1 MVLHYKEGENMSK
14 FHTISLKKGQDVIMG
29 IHEYLMDK
37 KWESAVIV
45 AGVGS
50 ITNVTLNNPIS
61 HDVPPKLQMT
71 HIDELCEVTSFM
83 GEITKKE
90 NAPANMPCI
99 FTDTPSDYIVH
110 IHMTC
115 SHTNGT
121 VCGGGFRSATVLRAL
136 NVYVIEND

>member
-1 MVLHYKEGENMSK
+1 MPR
-14 FHTISLKKGQDVIMG
+14 FHTIELKKDQDVILG

-37 KWESAVIV
+37 KWKSAVILG
-45 AGVGS
+45 AVGS
-50 ITNVTLNNPIS
+50 ICNVTLNNPIS
-61 HDVPPKLQMT
+61 HDVPPKLQIT

-90 NAPANMPCI
+90 DAPPNMPCM

-115 SHTNGT
+115 SHTDST
-121 VCGGGFRSATVLRAL
+121 VCGGGFRNATVLRAL
-136 NVYVIEND
+136 NIYVMEND